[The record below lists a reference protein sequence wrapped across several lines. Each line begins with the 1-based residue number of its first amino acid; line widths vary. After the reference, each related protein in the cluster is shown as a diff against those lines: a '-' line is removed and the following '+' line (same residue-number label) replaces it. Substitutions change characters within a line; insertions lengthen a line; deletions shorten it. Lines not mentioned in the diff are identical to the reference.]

1 MFDGLI
7 TRLSKLESA
16 LVGRECSCL
25 PPEPVPLRPGFREVA
40 RREVPLGVLPCPDCG
55 GRREVTVV
63 EIILESS

>member
-1 MFDGLI
+1 MLNAL
-7 TRLSKLESA
+7 TNRLGRLEAA
-16 LVGRECSCL
+16 LVGRECSCP

-63 EIILESS
+63 ETILESS